1 MTPDA
6 PLPFRSATREIEF
19 RVRYAET
26 DQMGV
31 VYHANYLVWC
41 ELGRTDLIRQL
52 GMTYAEMERSG
63 ILLAVADL
71 SIRYHAA
78 ARYEDLIRV
87 RTTLTELRSRLIAF
101 EYLISNAETAQRLAT
116 AQTRLVSLDR
126 LGHPVAMPEQIRK
139 LFF

>member
-1 MTPDA
+1 MIGET
-6 PLPFRSATREIEF
+6 TV

-31 VYHANYLVWC
+31 VYHAHYLVWC

-52 GMTYAEMERSG
+52 GMSYAEMERSG

-126 LGHPVAMPEQIRK
+126 LGRPIAMPERIRK